1 MDNWKAHIKSTF
13 EEIDSANN
21 VSASE
26 LNSKWR
32 IVEAGIAKKKNKI
45 LWIYSGGIAAALVC
59 IILLALVNRNN
70 SKIIQNIVQTKS
82 EQKKIVK
89 ENQLYKKNNSE
100 ASKQEFLPFQ
110 KQLIKNTDTNTSEK
124 IVTINPIQHKIDS
137 NNTPIVTETIT
148 AKISTRTKKPKRNS
162 VFLSNNSKKSSENK
176 VAQNPKIKLSDLIDL
191 DKNGRHANAQREDR
205 NIIKH

>member
-1 MDNWKAHIKSTF
+1 MDSWKAHIKSTF

-59 IILLALVNRNN
+59 IIFLALANRNN
-70 SKIIQNIVQTKS
+70 SKLIQNTVQTKS
-82 EQKKIVK
+82 EQQPIVK
-89 ENQLYKKNNSE
+89 ENQLYKKNNSV
-100 ASKQEFLPFQ
+100 ASKQEFLQFQ
-110 KQLIKNTDTNTSEK
+110 KQLNKNIDTSSGEK
-124 IVTINPIQHKIDS
+124 IVTINPIQHKIDL
-137 NNTPIVTETIT
+137 NDTPIATEIIT
-148 AKISTRTKKPKRNS
+148 AKVSTRTKKPKRNS
-162 VFLSNNSKKSSENK
+162 VFLSNNTKKSAENK